1 MDKKNYVKPSMTV
14 VKLKHRTLFL
24 MQSPGGLGGGGD
36 EAYNIPA
43 MDRDD
48 MNKLA

>member
-14 VKLKHRTLFL
+14 VKLKHRARLL
-24 MQSPGGLGGGGD
+24 VGSLSPGGD
-36 EAYNIPA
+36 QAYNIPA

>member
-1 MDKKNYVKPSMTV
+1 MDKKNYVKPSMLV
-14 VKLKHRTLFL
+14 VQLNHQTRLL
-24 MQSPGGLGGGGD
+24 QVSGGGG
-36 EAYNIPA
+36 EGYNIPA

>member
-14 VKLKHRTLFL
+14 VKLKHRTRLL
-24 MQSPGGLGGGGD
+24 VGSDTQGGGD